1 MLINSILG
9 ACTFIFSLFCVKL
22 FFTRSDYRYI
32 NIIFGLAILGRVGLN
47 SLFILLETEVIVEV
61 PVFLKIFNP
70 LYYSIPSFIYI
81 YVRGL
86 LTGQSKFEKMDLIH
100 FLPFVFGCIDVS
112 VYFLNHPLLLTELET
127 LLSGKGYYLNYY
139 TTGPLSAYFYQSVR
153 PIISMVYIVL
163 TIQIIVKNNDL
174 KIGFNLNNR
183 QKWIGVLVFFLLMG
197 QVVQIIQ
204 WYNHFWGTPLYYHY
218 GDSSNLYITFNVL
231 ITLGFLLYVFNNPDV
246 FYGIL
251 YPLKKWPKNWH
262 NSQSEVLVFEN
273 IEKKENDFKVVQSN
287 QEVKEIIPSVLALEY
302 AQIIL
307 LKINE
312 EKGYLNTD
320 YQISDLAA
328 KTNIPSHH
336 CSYVLN
342 KVLKKNF
349 REWINEYRVNHFIE
363 IYQQERAGKTIEA
376 IANNSGFKSTV
387 TFYSAFKKVT
397 GLSPSQYFMQ

>member
-9 ACTFIFSLFCVKL
+9 ACTFIFILFCVKL
-22 FFTRSDYRYI
+22 FFTRSEYRYI
-32 NIIFGLAILGRVGLN
+32 NVIFGLAILGRVGLN
-47 SLFILLETEVIVEV
+47 LLFILLDTEVIVEV

-86 LTGQSKFEKMDLIH
+86 LKGQSKFEKMDLVH

-112 VYFLNHPLLLTELET
+112 VYLLNRPLLLTELES
-127 LLSGKGYYLNYY
+127 LMSGKGYYLNYY

-153 PIISMVYIVL
+153 PIISIIYIVL
-163 TIQIIVKNNDL
+163 TIQIIAKNNDL

-183 QKWIGVLVFFLLMG
+183 QKWIGVLVFFLLTG

-204 WYNHFWGTPLYYHY
+204 WYNHFWGTPMHYHY
-218 GDSSNLYITFNVL
+218 GDSSNLYITFNVF
-231 ITLGFLLYVFNNPDV
+231 ITLGFLLYVFNNPDI
-246 FYGIL
+246 FYGNL
-251 YPLKKWPKNWH
+251 YLLKKWQKYLH
-262 NSQSEVLVFEN
+262 FSQSDVLVFKD
-273 IEKKENDFKVVQSN
+273 IEKKENAINDGQSN
-287 QEVKEIIPSVLALEY
+287 QEIKELIPRVLASEY
-302 AQIIL
+302 AQVIL
-307 LKINE
+307 LEIRE
-312 EKGYLNTD
+312 GKGYLNTD

-349 REWINEYRVNHFIE
+349 REWINEYRVNHFIA

-397 GLSPSQYFMQ
+397 GLSPSQYFLQ